1 MRQTLQVTSN
11 VLISLQPD
19 YEQNTDFYGQDQEH
33 NNVAEVVSPFVF
45 QNPEVSLA
53 LFRRISS
60 VESHRASL
68 NLPPQIRQSLE
79 MNDDLLASLSAG
91 SL

>member
-1 MRQTLQVTSN
+1 MSRTQT
-11 VLISLQPD
+11 
-19 YEQNTDFYGQDQEH
+19 FYGQDQEH
-33 NNVAEVVSPFVF
+33 DNVAEVVSPFVF
-45 QNPEVSLA
+45 QSPEVSLA

-68 NLPPQIRQSLE
+68 NLPPEIRQSLE
-79 MNDDLLASLSAG
+79 TNDDLLASLPAG